1 MMANGMGFPVF
12 VSKAHATTARHIE
25 WGVSGGFDCFALSH
39 GEKEQMAEN
48 HNNGWALPSLR
59 GRGQSRLERR
69 YPDFQKPSFKTDT
82 DKRDGRAW
90 MSDLV
95 T

>member
-1 MMANGMGFPVF
+1 
-12 VSKAHATTARHIE
+12 
-25 WGVSGGFDCFALSH
+25 
-39 GEKEQMAEN
+39 MAEN
-48 HNNGWALPSLR
+48 HNNGRALPSLR

-90 MSDLV
+90 MSGLI